1 MTLDRRTALG
11 ARLPP
16 FHAATLA
23 THRFV
28 KSTLGIESLLARRKR
43 ELTTT
48 ITADKKSILFEHAI
62 ATPR

>member
-1 MTLDRRTALG
+1 MTLDRLATLG

-23 THRFV
+23 AYRFV
-28 KSTLGIESLLARRKR
+28 KSTFGIEPLFARRKR
-43 ELTTT
+43 ELTAT
-48 ITADKKSILFEHAI
+48 ITADKNSILFEHAI

>member
-1 MTLDRRTALG
+1 MDRLAATS

-23 THRFV
+23 AYRFV
-28 KSTLGIESLLARRKR
+28 KSTLGIEPLFARRKR
-43 ELTTT
+43 ELTAA